1 MRSRKISQDTHA
13 VDWNKK
19 ARPSRK
25 AQQMRWAG
33 DKPRQC
39 EHGQE
44 GHRPGHK
51 QSGLGEW
58 LVVVF
63 GDGKR
68 QKSKTA
74 HKFLPWDTTPGAS
87 RENHQEVDLFKC
99 LFFSHLFN

>member
-1 MRSRKISQDTHA
+1 M
-13 VDWNKK
+13 DWNKK

-74 HKFLPWDTTPGAS
+74 HKFLPWTLCQV
-87 RENHQEVDLFKC
+87 HQEKTIRRWIYLNVS
-99 LFFSHLFN
+99 FFPIYLIKKVFGGFRA